1 MLVVSNK
8 CPEEPRISAAR
19 TAGTR
24 SKAGLM
30 GESESYTAVGMEK
43 TDAIGEAVWSEVAK
57 DGLTAGLNN

>member
-1 MLVVSNK
+1 
-8 CPEEPRISAAR
+8 
-19 TAGTR
+19 
-24 SKAGLM
+24 M